1 VEAFYIKKKKEGEQL
16 QERSFWTKDVAER
29 LEIGTSTLRK
39 WCIALEQEQ
48 YSCVKGAKNS
58 RAFVQ
63 KDIKVLEQMKKLIQE
78 AGMSIEG
85 AVKVVLSVPLAEVE
99 TDNDL
104 EDDNRTPSVLSE
116 NVMNLPK
123 SFIEQLLQEQILLKE
138 KIQQLERIEVMNAER
153 LERME
158 NRYNERDSLLLT
170 HVREIQETKQLIV
183 ASQNK
188 QKEKKWWEF
197 WK

>member
-1 VEAFYIKKKKEGEQL
+1 M

-48 YSCVKGAKNS
+48 YSFVKGAKNS

-85 AVKVVLSVPLAEVE
+85 AVKVVLSVPFAEIE

-104 EDDNRTPSVLSE
+104 EDGDRTPSVLSE

-123 SFIEQLLQEQILLKE
+123 EFIEQLLQEQILLKE
-138 KIQQLERIEVMNAER
+138 KIQQLERIEIMNAER
-153 LERME
+153 LERIE
-158 NRYNERDSLLLT
+158 NRYNERDNLLLT
-170 HVREIQETKQLIV
+170 HVREIQETKQLLV

-188 QKEKKWWEF
+188 QKEKNGGNFGNNAFKINRF
-197 WK
+197 K

>member
-1 VEAFYIKKKKEGEQL
+1 L

-48 YSCVKGAKNS
+48 YSFCKRCKNS

-63 KDIKVLEQMKKLIQE
+63 KILKVLEQMKKLIQE

-123 SFIEQLLQEQILLKE
+123 IFIEQLLQEQILLKE

-188 QKEKKWWEF
+188 QKKKKWWEF

>member
-1 VEAFYIKKKKEGEQL
+1 M

-39 WCIALEQEQ
+39 WCLALEQEQ
-48 YSCVKGAKNS
+48 YSFVKGAKNS

-85 AVKVVLSVPLAEVE
+85 AVKVVLSVPFVE
-99 TDNDL
+99 DETEN
-104 EDDNRTPSVLSE
+104 DNRTPSVLSE
-116 NVMNLPK
+116 NVLNLPK
-123 SFIEQLLQEQILLKE
+123 GFIEQLLQEQILLKE
-138 KIQQLERIEVMNAER
+138 KIQQLERIEIMNAER

-158 NRYNERDSLLLT
+158 NRYKERDDLLLT
-170 HVREIQETKQLIV
+170 HVREIQETKQLLV

-188 QKEKKWWEF
+188 QKKKKWWAF

>member
-1 VEAFYIKKKKEGEQL
+1 MEAFYIKTKEVEQL
-16 QERSFWTKDVAER
+16 QERSFWTKEVAEQ

-39 WCIALEQEQ
+39 WCLALEQEN
-48 YSCVKGAKNS
+48 YSFVKGAKNS

-63 KDIKVLEQMKKLIQE
+63 KDIQVLEQMKKLIQE
-78 AGMSIEG
+78 AGMSIES
-85 AVKVVLSVPLAEVE
+85 AVKVVLSVPFI
-99 TDNDL
+99 
-104 EDDNRTPSVLSE
+104 EDKANIVSEENKRTPGVLPE
-116 NVMNLPK
+116 NTITFNK
-123 SFIEQLLQEQILLKE
+123 EFIEQLLQEQILLKE
-138 KIQQLERIEVMNAER
+138 KIQQLERIELMNAER
-153 LERME
+153 LERIE

-188 QKEKKWWEF
+188 EEKKWWEF

>member
-1 VEAFYIKKKKEGEQL
+1 M
-16 QERSFWTKDVAER
+16 QERSFWTKDVAEH

-48 YSCVKGAKNS
+48 YSFVKGAKNS

-85 AVKVVLSVPLAEVE
+85 AVKVVLSVPLAE

-123 SFIEQLLQEQILLKE
+123 GFIEKLLQEQILLKE

>member
-1 VEAFYIKKKKEGEQL
+1 MWKHSIYKIKEGEQL

-48 YSCVKGAKNS
+48 YSFVKGAKNS

-85 AVKVVLSVPLAEVE
+85 AVKVVLSVPFAEVE

-104 EDDNRTPSVLSE
+104 EDGNRTPSVLSE

-123 SFIEQLLQEQILLKE
+123 EFIEQLLQEQILLKE
-138 KIQQLERIEVMNAER
+138 KIQQLERIEIMNAER

-158 NRYNERDSLLLT
+158 NRYNERDNLLLT
-170 HVREIQETKQLIV
+170 HVREIQETKQLLV

>member
-1 VEAFYIKKKKEGEQL
+1 M

-48 YSCVKGAKNS
+48 YSFVKGAKNS

-85 AVKVVLSVPLAEVE
+85 AVKVVLSVPSAEVE
-99 TDNDL
+99 TEN
-104 EDDNRTPSVLSE
+104 DNRTPSVLSE

-123 SFIEQLLQEQILLKE
+123 GFIEQLLQEQILLKE
-138 KIQQLERIEVMNAER
+138 KIQQLERIEIMNSER

-158 NRYNERDSLLLT
+158 NRYKERDDLLLT
-170 HVREIQETKQLIV
+170 HVREVQETKQLLI

>member
-1 VEAFYIKKKKEGEQL
+1 MWKRSIYKIKEGEQL

-48 YSCVKGAKNS
+48 YSFVKGAKNS

-85 AVKVVLSVPLAEVE
+85 AVKVVLSVPVAEVE

-104 EDDNRTPSVLSE
+104 EDGNRTPSVLSE

-123 SFIEQLLQEQILLKE
+123 EFIEQLLQEQILLKE
-138 KIQQLERIEVMNAER
+138 KIQQLERIGIMNAER

-158 NRYNERDSLLLT
+158 NRYNERDNLLLT
-170 HVREIQETKQLIV
+170 HVREIQETKQLLV

>member
-1 VEAFYIKKKKEGEQL
+1 M
-16 QERSFWTKDVAER
+16 QEHSFWTKDVAKR

-39 WCIALEQEQ
+39 WCMALEQEQ
-48 YSCVKGAKNS
+48 YSFVKGAKNS

-78 AGMSIEG
+78 TGMSIEG
-85 AVKVVLSVPLAEVE
+85 TVKIVLSIPFTEVE

-104 EDDNRTPSVLSE
+104 ENTNRTLGVLSE
-116 NVMNLPK
+116 NVMNFSK
-123 SFIEQLLQEQILLKE
+123 GFIEQLLQEQILLKE
-138 KIQQLERIEVMNAER
+138 KIQQLERIEIINTER

-158 NRYNERDSLLLT
+158 NRYNERDNLLLT
-170 HVREIQETKQLIV
+170 HVRELQGTKQLLV
-183 ASQNK
+183 AFQSK

-197 WK
+197 RE

>member
-1 VEAFYIKKKKEGEQL
+1 M

-39 WCIALEQEQ
+39 WCLALEQEQ
-48 YSCVKGAKNS
+48 YSFVKGAKNS

-85 AVKVVLSVPLAEVE
+85 AVKVVLSVPFVE
-99 TDNDL
+99 DETEN
-104 EDDNRTPSVLSE
+104 DNRTPSVLSE
-116 NVMNLPK
+116 NVLNLPK
-123 SFIEQLLQEQILLKE
+123 GFIEQLLQEQILLKE
-138 KIQQLERIEVMNAER
+138 KIQQLERIENMNAER

-158 NRYNERDSLLLT
+158 NRYKERDDLLLT
-170 HVREIQETKQLIV
+170 HVREIQETKQLLV

-188 QKEKKWWEF
+188 QKKKKWWAF

>member
-1 VEAFYIKKKKEGEQL
+1 M

-39 WCIALEQEQ
+39 WCIALEQKQ
-48 YSCVKGAKNS
+48 YSFVKGAKNS
-58 RAFVQ
+58 RAFVL

-85 AVKVVLSVPLAEVE
+85 AVKVVLSVPFAEVE

-104 EDDNRTPSVLSE
+104 EDGNRTLSVLSE

-123 SFIEQLLQEQILLKE
+123 EFIEQLLQEQILLKE
-138 KIQQLERIEVMNAER
+138 KIQQLERIEILNAER

-158 NRYNERDSLLLT
+158 NRYNERDNLLLT
-170 HVREIQETKQLIV
+170 HVREIQETKQLLV

-188 QKEKKWWEF
+188 HKEKKWWEF

>member
-1 VEAFYIKKKKEGEQL
+1 M

-39 WCIALEQEQ
+39 WCIALELEQ
-48 YSCVKGAKNS
+48 YSFVKGAKNS

-85 AVKVVLSVPLAEVE
+85 AVKVVLSVPFAEVE

-104 EDDNRTPSVLSE
+104 EDGNRTPSVLSE

-123 SFIEQLLQEQILLKE
+123 EFIEQLLQEQILLKE
-138 KIQQLERIEVMNAER
+138 KIQQLERIEIMNAER

-158 NRYNERDSLLLT
+158 NRYNERDNLLLT
-170 HVREIQETKQLIV
+170 HVREIQETKQLLV

>member
-1 VEAFYIKKKKEGEQL
+1 M
-16 QERSFWTKDVAER
+16 QERSFWTKDVAEH

-48 YSCVKGAKNS
+48 YSFVKGAKNS
-58 RAFVQ
+58 RAFVR

-116 NVMNLPK
+116 NIMNFPK
-123 SFIEQLLQEQILLKE
+123 GFIEKLLQEQILLKE

>member
-1 VEAFYIKKKKEGEQL
+1 MEAFYIKIKEGEQL
-16 QERSFWTKDVAER
+16 QERSFWTKDVAEH

-48 YSCVKGAKNS
+48 YSFVKGAKNS

-85 AVKVVLSVPLAEVE
+85 AVKVVLSVPLAE

-123 SFIEQLLQEQILLKE
+123 GFIEKLLQEQILLKE

>member
-1 VEAFYIKKKKEGEQL
+1 M

-48 YSCVKGAKNS
+48 YSFVKGAKNS

-85 AVKVVLSVPLAEVE
+85 AVKVVVSVPFTEVE

-104 EDDNRTPSVLSE
+104 ENDNRTPSVLSE

-123 SFIEQLLQEQILLKE
+123 GFIEQLLQEQILLKE
-138 KIQQLERIEVMNAER
+138 KIQQLERIEIMNAER

-158 NRYNERDSLLLT
+158 NRYKERDNLLLT
-170 HVREIQETKQLIV
+170 QVREIQETKQLLV

>member
-1 VEAFYIKKKKEGEQL
+1 M

-48 YSCVKGAKNS
+48 YSFVKGAKNS

-85 AVKVVLSVPLAEVE
+85 AVKVVLSVPFAEAE

-104 EDDNRTPSVLSE
+104 EDGNRTPSVLSE

-123 SFIEQLLQEQILLKE
+123 EFIEQLLQEQILLKE
-138 KIQQLERIEVMNAER
+138 KIQQLERIEIMNAER

-158 NRYNERDSLLLT
+158 NRYNERDNLLLT
-170 HVREIQETKQLIV
+170 HVREIQETKQLLV

-188 QKEKKWWEF
+188 QKEKSGGNFGNNTFKTIYFKLE
-197 WK
+197 